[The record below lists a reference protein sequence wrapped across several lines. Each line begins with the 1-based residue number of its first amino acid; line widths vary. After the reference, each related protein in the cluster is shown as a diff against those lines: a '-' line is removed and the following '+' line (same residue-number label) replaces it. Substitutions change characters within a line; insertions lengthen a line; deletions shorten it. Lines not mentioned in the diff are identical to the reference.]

1 MDDSGVFSAKL
12 APLLQPVGLLLRS
25 VQLYRMHMVEIWL
38 RTNRLPLA
46 IGAVAAV
53 VAGAAGAM
61 LGTGLFGTIES
72 GLARLAGWLLA
83 SVSCLTLIHLVR
95 QMRRPR
101 LACQAGE
108 LLVYLRPGEPI
119 RVPLS
124 IVEGFLMG
132 QGPSFLPGK
141 RFAQVEASTIVIRL
155 AERATEWAKVEVDP
169 KLGYWCGHYVT
180 IRGAWCEPLSVALAN
195 RLNARLAEVQSRL
208 RAAQA
213 AS

>member
-1 MDDSGVFSAKL
+1 
-12 APLLQPVGLLLRS
+12 
-25 VQLYRMHMVEIWL
+25 MHMVEIWL
-38 RTNRLPLA
+38 RTNRLPLT
-46 IGAVAAV
+46 IGAAAAIVAC
-53 VAGAAGAM
+53 AAGTM

-83 SVSCLTLIHLVR
+83 SVSCLSLIHLIR
-95 QMRRPR
+95 QMLRPR

-124 IVEGFLMG
+124 IVEGFLLG
-132 QGPSFLPGK
+132 QGPSYLPGK
-141 RFAQVEASTIVIRL
+141 RLARVEASTVVIRL
-155 AERATEWAKVEVDP
+155 AERATEWAKVEVEP
-169 KLGYWCGHYVT
+169 KLGYWCGHYIT
-180 IRGAWCEPLSVALAN
+180 IRGAWCEPLSVALVN

-208 RAAQA
+208 RAPQA